1 MNINPVLYK
10 ELKVRMRS
18 WRIVW
23 LILIYLAILA
33 MAALL
38 VLFTTT
44 QRFSPYG
51 MDASMAIGA
60 YTTLAIMQFLLIVF
74 IAPSLTS
81 GSISGERERQTLDLL
96 LCTKMPP
103 RSIIIG
109 KLFSSISQI
118 ILLIVASLPIFSIV
132 LLFGGISIMEVFKL
146 FFFYVVVAITMGS
159 IGIFFSTFFKRT
171 TASNVVTYGFI
182 LFLLFGTLFINV
194 FYTQLI
200 MRGKA
205 FQGVFPLSYVN
216 PLTAFVSLLY
226 DQFGGNSAMMNMG
239 MLGIYIP
246 LPRTSVQRST
256 PLNSIPLWQIN
267 IIISIVLSG
276 VMLWLSM
283 LKVNPIKRKMFKKLK
298 K

>member
-1 MNINPVLYK
+1 MNINPVLFK

-18 WRIVW
+18 WKIVW
-23 LILIYLAILA
+23 LIMIYLAILA

-38 VLFTTT
+38 VLVTTT

-132 LLFGGISIMEVFKL
+132 LLFGGISILEVLKL
-146 FFFYVVVAITMGS
+146 FLFYIVVAITMGS
-159 IGIFFSTFFKRT
+159 IGIFFSTYLKRT
-171 TASNVVTYGFI
+171 TASNVLTYGFI

-205 FQGVFPLSYVN
+205 YEGTFPLSYIN

-226 DQFGGNSAMMNMG
+226 EQFGGNAG
-239 MLGIYIP
+239 GLGILGIFMS
-246 LPRTSVQRST
+246 LPRTSIQRKT
-256 PLNSIPLWQIN
+256 ALNSIPLWQIN
-267 IIISIVLSG
+267 IIISMVLSG
-276 VMLWLSM
+276 IMLCLSM
-283 LKVNPIKRKMFKKLK
+283 LKVNPIKRGLFRRKKK
-298 K
+298 

>member
-1 MNINPVLYK
+1 MNINSVLYK

-18 WRIVW
+18 WKIVW
-23 LILIYLAILA
+23 LIMIYLAILA
-33 MAALL
+33 MSAVL
-38 VLFTTT
+38 VLMTTT
-44 QRFSPYG
+44 QRYSPYG
-51 MDASMAIGA
+51 VDASMAIGA

-96 LCTKMPP
+96 LCTKMSPH
-103 RSIIIG
+103 SIVIG

-132 LLFGGISIMEVFKL
+132 LLFGGISMGEVLKL
-146 FFFYVVVAITMGS
+146 FLFYIVVAITMGS

-171 TASNVVTYGFI
+171 TASNVITYGFI

-200 MRGKA
+200 LRGKA
-205 FQGVFPLSYVN
+205 YEGVFPLSYIN

-226 DQFGGNSAMMNMG
+226 EQFGGNGSG
-239 MLGIYIP
+239 LGILGIFMS
-246 LPRTSVQRST
+246 LPRTSVQKKT
-256 PLNSIPLWQIN
+256 PLNSIPLWQVN
-267 IIISIVLSG
+267 IIISMVLSA
-276 VMLWLSM
+276 VMLFLSSV
-283 LKVNPIKRKMFKKLK
+283 KVNPIKKKLFTRNK